1 MNPPFWKCII
11 ILCIN
16 LVLSNMV
23 HYLQGLS
30 HSDDEAADDEREVEE
45 ELKKLHRKHS
55 GRIQGDGQITNCVL
69 A

>member
-1 MNPPFWKCII
+1 
-11 ILCIN
+11 
-16 LVLSNMV
+16 MV
-23 HYLQGLS
+23 HYQQGLS